1 MPLALP
7 HLTPST
13 IKRAAKLMAAAL
25 KSSVPPPVV
34 NQLVSNPALFRALL
48 DELSLF
54 VGGASMK
61 KQVTAGRRQV
71 VFLGNTGPNNAREW
85 AIVQYR
91 NGPNG
96 DGESVMRVSQR
107 LGMEPRVDQ
116 PVQWTDKKI
125 MSIYLKHMRHK
136 LSRPGVIL
144 MNKLATAKTVVR
156 AQDDDMVYELKVY
169 IENDAQLYR
178 QRTRPVQV
186 NLEKKW
192 QKGTYNHAQAPK
204 LWLYLVNDA
213 AKKYAKENRTGPIDV
228 ATRKKVAQEMA
239 DDWQIEMDA
248 QLGPMG
254 GATASRKRVQ
264 AGTWQEK
271 AKAELEAELG
281 GIETEDTGR
290 TSMRDAITLES
301 TSGRADN
308 GESEWIVFKDMKS
321 AERYAVEYVQ
331 EMLDDDPSMF
341 DQKWLKNHVFV
352 SPTDIRLI
360 SNEDADSY
368 VDDIRSQDEERLL
381 DEAGMLRA
389 WQALDAQR
397 DKLGQLAL
405 VAKDPR
411 QEAKLTKQFDK
422 IVSDMNKLVDKAD
435 DKLRLQLAKETAKRL
450 KDDPL
455 EWAEELGFEFDK
467 NRPPW
472 LQIDTRKAAQDA
484 VNTDGVAHFL
494 DNYDGEEVE
503 LDSGAVAFG
512 TN

>member
-1 MPLALP
+1 
-7 HLTPST
+7 
-13 IKRAAKLMAAAL
+13 MAAAL

-54 VGGASMK
+54 VGGASMSQ
-61 KQVTAGRRQV
+61 QVTAGRKQV
-71 VFLGNTGPNNAREW
+71 VFLGQTGPNNAREW
-85 AIVQYR
+85 VVIQYR

-96 DGESVMRVSQR
+96 NGESVMRVSQR
-107 LGMEPRVDQ
+107 LGLEPRADQ

-125 MSIYLKHMRHK
+125 MAIYLKHMRHK

-144 MNKLATAKTVVR
+144 MNKLATARTVVR

-192 QKGTYNHAQAPK
+192 QKGTYDHAQAPK
-204 LWLYLVNDA
+204 LWLYLVNDG
-213 AKKYAKENRTGPIDV
+213 AKKYVKEHGSPGMKVDV

-239 DDWQIEMDA
+239 DEWQVEMEA

-254 GATASRKRVQ
+254 GATASRKRVR

-301 TSGRADN
+301 TSGRAAN

-352 SPTDIRLI
+352 SPTDIRII

-368 VDDIRSQDEERLL
+368 VDDIRYESEERLL

-389 WQALDAQR
+389 WQALEDKKDALS
-397 DKLGQLAL
+397 DKMMEET
-405 VAKDPR
+405 DPR
-411 QEAKLTKQFDK
+411 KEAAFQKQIDK
-422 IVSDMNKLVDKAD
+422 MEQAQSKLVDKAD
-435 DKLRLQLAKETAKRL
+435 DKLRSELAKRTADAL
-450 KDDPL
+450 KSDPL

-494 DNYDGEEVE
+494 DNYDGEEVD